1 MPTQQIKQLDEVEC
15 PKCGTAI
22 PISEALRHQ
31 LTKELNE
38 EIEQRVK
45 REWEEEKA
53 KIVAK
58 AQKQAEESVTVQM
71 QDLEAA
77 NREAQK
83 KLRDSAE
90 TELAWLKEK
99 RDLEEAARAA
109 KLEAA
114 RDLNVQK
121 AAIEENA
128 TRRVVE
134 EHRFKDLENE
144 KVIGD
149 LRRALEDANRKAKQG
164 SQQLQGE
171 VQELDLEAFLK
182 EQFPSD
188 EIKPVAKGIRGA
200 DVLQIVTAPSGGLCG
215 SILWESK
222 RTKGWNDG
230 WIGKLKDDQ
239 REAKADIAV
248 IVSEVMPRE
257 LSNSGY
263 KDRIWV
269 TNYST
274 ISLLAHA
281 LRTLLSQVA
290 STKLAAANKD
300 EISDMLFRYVT
311 GPEFRQ
317 QVEGMVDTFKEMQE
331 TLNKEK
337 RASIARWAKQEK
349 QIEKAITITAGTYGS
364 LRGLIGSSM
373 QSIPALEA
381 EEEGEEDTS
390 SEPSAAQVVLD
401 LPEVE
406 DEPDGLPF

>member
-1 MPTQQIKQLDEVEC
+1 MPTQQIKELDEVEC

>member
-1 MPTQQIKQLDEVEC
+1 MPTQQIKELDEVEC

-114 RDLNVQK
+114 RDLNVQR